1 MTHETPSAMAELR
14 IPAGHTLAKLPAAG
28 FGLAVVGAGL
38 LAAFGS
44 GHPERLFA
52 SWLVA
57 FFFFL
62 SIALGC
68 LYFVLIH
75 TAMAGAWGIV
85 VRRVAENAAATIPLF
100 ALLFLP
106 VAYGLHSLYHWS
118 HADAVAHD
126 QLLQLKQPYLNET
139 FFFARAAL
147 YFLVWSAIALWFR
160 SLSRRQDT
168 DKDPALTQRLRRYSG
183 ALLVPLALTH
193 TFAAFDWLMSLAP
206 HWYSTIFGVYAFAG
220 GLVAGFALMALSAVA
235 LQRAGLVPG
244 ITTEHLH
251 DLGKLLFAF
260 TVFWAYI
267 AFSQFFLI
275 WYGNIPE
282 ETIFYKVRLAGGFK
296 LVTIALAVGH
306 FAVPFFFLMSRTTK
320 RNAATLVAAALWL
333 LAMHYVDVYWLVI
346 PSIEGLGARPGIV
359 DVAAMLAAGGAFLGA
374 FGLLLVRS
382 PLVPQGDPRLSESL
396 AFENV

>member
-1 MTHETPSAMAELR
+1 MTHETPSAVGELR
-14 IPAGHTLAKLPAAG
+14 IPAGHRLAKLPAAG
-28 FGLAVVGAGL
+28 FALAVLGAGL
-38 LAAFGS
+38 LAVFGS
-44 GHPERLFA
+44 SHPERLFA

-235 LQRAGLVPG
+235 LQRGGLVPG

>member
-1 MTHETPSAMAELR
+1 VSHESASAAGELR
-14 IPAGHTLAKLPAAG
+14 IPPGHPLAKLPVIG
-28 FGLAVVGAGL
+28 FGLAIVGA
-38 LAAFGS
+38 LALAVFGS
-44 GHPERLFA
+44 GHPERFFA
-52 SWLVA
+52 AWLVA

-75 TAMAGAWGIV
+75 TAMAGSWGII
-85 VRRVAENAAATIPLF
+85 VRRIAENAAATIPLF

-106 VAYGLHSLYHWS
+106 VVFGLHSLYHWS

-126 QLLQLKQPYLNET
+126 QLLKLKQPYLNEG

-147 YFLVWSAIALWFR
+147 YFAVWSAIALWFR
-160 SLSRRQDT
+160 RLSRRQDT

-235 LQRAGLVPG
+235 LQRGGLVPG
-244 ITTEHLH
+244 ITTEHFH

-282 ETIFYKVRLAGGFK
+282 ETVFYKVRLASGFQA
-296 LVTIALAVGH
+296 LTILLAFGH

-346 PSIEGLGARPGIV
+346 PSIEGLSARPGIV
-359 DVAAMLAAGGAFLGA
+359 DFAAMLAAGGAFLGA
-374 FGLLLVRS
+374 FGLLVVRS
-382 PLVPQGDPRLSESL
+382 PLVPHGDPRLPESL